1 MSKVV
6 IAVVLAGLL
15 TSCISSHVSSN
26 KDPFYKGGPK
36 SRFLFVMESGTP
48 QDIRELETYA
58 AEMFERK
65 NLVAV
70 PFTKALPPVREYT
83 QEEMAE
89 LLRRAN
95 IEMYL
100 RVSNSGASTAEVHI
114 PSVSYS
120 QGSATAYGGSG
131 YGGATG
137 KSATVTSGGYS
148 KKIVTDMSFHC
159 QVQDAVTLQ
168 TVWTG
173 DIQIDINNRN
183 QYVSWEDYMREIVKV
198 LIKQLQLDGI
208 AKM

>member
-1 MSKVV
+1 MSKVL
-6 IAVVLAGLL
+6 IAAVCAVLL
-15 TSCISSHVSSN
+15 TSCISSHVTSN

-48 QDIRELETYA
+48 QAVKEMETYA
-58 AEMFERK
+58 ADMFQAK

-70 PFTKALPPVREYT
+70 PYTKALPPVREYT
-83 QEEMAE
+83 QEEKAE

-100 RVSNSGASTAEVHI
+100 RVGNSGASTAEVHI

-131 YGGATG
+131 YGRASG

-148 KKIVTDMSFHC
+148 KNILTDISFRC
-159 QVQDAVTLQ
+159 EVQDAVTLQ

-173 DIQIDINNRN
+173 DIQVDINNRN
-183 QYVSWEDYMREIVKV
+183 QYLTGEDYMREIIKV